1 MLVIIGPPW
10 VSFVEHYLGVRI
22 FLLIAFSIAR
32 KYFLDELFN
41 GGSDCS
47 RRLSTVVSQ
56 SLGCLLYTVAFAAS
70 IDLGKMLWLSVGNG
84 PLVITQ
90 VEVLGLSIS
99 TIVGC
104 WLLPCNIVIV
114 AVSVGCLG
122 NHLLLLY
129 WLFELM
135 VCYRTSI
142 GLKWSSNLG
151 QVDNTSN
158 LSENVL
164 DAEEFIHLSQSKL
177 VILLSQFCAV
187 TESLEEN
194 ESLAGPLC
202 SYCLLQKL

>member
-1 MLVIIGPPW
+1 MSSKTKI
-10 VSFVEHYLGVRI
+10 E
-22 FLLIAFSIAR
+22 
-32 KYFLDELFN
+32 
-41 GGSDCS
+41 
-47 RRLSTVVSQ
+47 
-56 SLGCLLYTVAFAAS
+56 
-70 IDLGKMLWLSVGNG
+70 DLCMFWLSVGNG
-84 PLVITQ
+84 PCVITQ
-90 VEVLGLSIS
+90 VEVLGLCFS
-99 TIVGC
+99 TFLGC
-104 WLLPCNIVIV
+104 WFFPGSFFFL
-114 AVSVGCLG
+114 AFSVGCLG
-122 NHLLLLY
+122 NLLLLLY

-135 VCYRTSI
+135 VCYLTSI

-177 VILLSQFCAV
+177 VILLSQFCTV